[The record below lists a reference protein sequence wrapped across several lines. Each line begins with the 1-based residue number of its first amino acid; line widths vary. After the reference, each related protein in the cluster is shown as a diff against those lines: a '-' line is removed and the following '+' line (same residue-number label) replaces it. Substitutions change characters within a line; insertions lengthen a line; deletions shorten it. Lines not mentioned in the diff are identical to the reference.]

1 MHVHDSLNLTYALL
15 EEQVRCGAREAMTV
29 GCKPTRPFAKRAL
42 NRDRNTGIGKDAH
55 GVKNLVTV

>member
-1 MHVHDSLNLTYALL
+1 M
-15 EEQVRCGAREAMTV
+15 ARAKGSNQSKFRTKFKKIFMPMLCPLFP
-29 GCKPTRPFAKRAL
+29 GPRPFAKRAL